1 MTPEDIYLK
10 IRTKVWLS
18 KIVFLLRY
26 LIGFAFI
33 PSGMK
38 KLLGLRFTQI
48 PETNPIGHFFEAMYQ
63 TGLYW
68 NFLGAGQLLAALLLM
83 TQRFATLGAVIFS
96 FIVINI
102 FVITVSLPFVGT
114 WIITSGLLVAST
126 CLLLWDYNKLKF
138 IFVSDNFS
146 HKAETN
152 RQLPTHS
159 TVWVITGFILYSI
172 CVGISIWYRP
182 L

>member
-1 MTPEDIYLK
+1 MTLDDVYLK

-18 KIVFLLRY
+18 KVVFLLRY

-38 KLLGLRFTQI
+38 KLLGMRFTQI
-48 PETNPIGHFFEAMYQ
+48 PDNNPIGHFFEAMYQ

-68 NFLGAGQLLAALLLM
+68 NFLGAGQLLAAFLLM
-83 TQRFATLGAVIFS
+83 TQRFATIGAVIFS

-102 FVITVSLPFVGT
+102 FVITISLQFAGT
-114 WIITSGLLVAST
+114 WIITSGLLIAGI

-138 IFVSDNFS
+138 ILMADNFHCKPKS
-146 HKAETN
+146 YPL
-152 RQLPTHS
+152 LPTHT
-159 TVWVITGFILYSI
+159 TVWVITGIILCILS
-172 CVGISIWYRP
+172 CALSLFV
-182 L
+182 

>member
-1 MTPEDIYLK
+1 MTLDDIYLK

-18 KIVFLLRY
+18 KVVFLLRY
-26 LIGFAFI
+26 LVGFAFI

-38 KLLGLRFTQI
+38 KLLGMRFTQI
-48 PETNPIGHFFEAMYQ
+48 PDSNPIGHFFEAMYQ

-68 NFLGAGQLLAALLLM
+68 NFLGAGQLLAAFLLM

-102 FVITVSLPFVGT
+102 FIITISLQFAGTWVITL
-114 WIITSGLLVAST
+114 GLLVAGI

-138 IFVSDNFS
+138 ILMADNFEYKTQNYS
-146 HKAETN
+146 S
-152 RQLPTHS
+152 LPTHS
-159 TVWVITGFILYSI
+159 NAWVITGFILYVLS
-172 CVGISIWYRP
+172 CALSLFV
-182 L
+182 